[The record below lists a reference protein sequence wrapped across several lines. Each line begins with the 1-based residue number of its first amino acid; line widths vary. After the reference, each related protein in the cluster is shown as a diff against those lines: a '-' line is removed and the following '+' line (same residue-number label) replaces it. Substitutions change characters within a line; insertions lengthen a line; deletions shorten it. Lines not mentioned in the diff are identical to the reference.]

1 MKHSI
6 RRIAV
11 AGTLVAGLLATAAPA
26 AHAGTYLNLVGS
38 DTTFFVMDQLAR
50 SYNVST
56 MNAAGDNDVA
66 LNTMPLAAK
75 VNDGDTFNKVFPAG
89 NIVPSDAFCSTT
101 IISTNDVVRGITGIT
116 GITGVRFEAPPNGSG
131 AGKTKVLASG
141 AAGDACYD
149 IGRSSSAPT
158 TGSEL
163 ATTEFWAFALDA
175 TTWIKFPGNVVT
187 SLTIDEL
194 KSIYNCEVGT
204 GAPTATDWS
213 QVPSAALAG
222 KSGPIKRYIAQSNSG
237 LGKSFAQLLNG
248 NQNFLNTN
256 CTGAGLATVTQE
268 NDARA
273 VPTADYANAIYYY
286 GYGNNYAQGKGV
298 VADMRNK
305 SVLGS
310 ITQGGVPVKAGPSTI
325 NTLATRFVG
334 TVYRYNLLDTRNPD
348 YRSAL
353 QFVGAGN
360 IDNDAATPVTNGWL
374 CSNSGMATIK
384 LYGYI
389 PLKKVVDPATGILS
403 YCKKNATL

>member
-1 MKHSI
+1 MKHSV

-26 AHAGTYLNLVGS
+26 AHAGSYINLVGS
-38 DTTFFVMDQLAR
+38 DTTYFVMDQLAR

-56 MNAAGDNDVA
+56 INAAANNDVA
-66 LNTMPLAAK
+66 LNTMPLASK
-75 VNDGDTFNKVFPAG
+75 INDGDVVNKVFPAG
-89 NIVPSDAFCSTT
+89 NVVPADAYCSTT
-101 IISTNDVVRGITGIT
+101 IISTNDVVRAIT
-116 GITGVRFEAPPNGSG
+116 GITGVPGVKFEAPPNGSG

-141 AAGDACYD
+141 AAADACYD
-149 IGRSSSAPT
+149 IGRSSSAP
-158 TGSEL
+158 GSSEL
-163 ATTEFWAFALDA
+163 ATTEYWAFALDA
-175 TTWIKFPGNVVT
+175 TSWIKFPGNAVT

-194 KSIYNCEVGT
+194 KSIYNCDVVT
-204 GAPTATDWS
+204 GAPTVTDWS
-213 QVPSAALAG
+213 QVPSAAAAG
-222 KSGPIKRYIAQSNSG
+222 KSGAIKRYVAQSASG

-248 NQNFLNTN
+248 NQTFLNTN

-273 VPTADYANAIYYY
+273 IPTADYANAIYYY

-310 ITQGGVPVKAGPSTI
+310 ITQSGTPVKAGPTTI

-334 TVYRYNLLDTRNPD
+334 TVYRYNLVDTRNPD
-348 YRSAL
+348 YRSAIR
-353 QFVGAGN
+353 FVGAGDL
-360 IDNDAATPVTNGWL
+360 DNDAATPVTNGFL

-389 PLKKVVDPATGILS
+389 PLKAAIDPLTTISS

>member
-26 AHAGTYLNLVGS
+26 AHAASYINLVGS
-38 DTTFFVMDQLAR
+38 DTTYFVMDQLAR
-50 SYNVST
+50 SYNVSAI
-56 MNAAGDNDVA
+56 NAAANNDVA
-66 LNTMPLAAK
+66 LNTMPLASK
-75 VNDGDTFNKVFPAG
+75 INDGDVVNKVFPAG
-89 NIVPSDAFCSTT
+89 NIVPADANCSTT

-116 GITGVRFEAPPNGSG
+116 GVTGVRFEAPPNGSG

-149 IGRSSSAPT
+149 IGRSSSAP
-158 TGSEL
+158 GSSEL

-175 TTWIKFPGNVVT
+175 TSWIKFPGNTVT

-194 KSIYNCEVGT
+194 KSIYNCDVAT

-213 QVPSAALAG
+213 QVPSAAAAG
-222 KSGPIKRYIAQSNSG
+222 KSGAIKRYIAQSSSG

-273 VPTADYANAIYYY
+273 IPTADFAGAIYYY
-286 GYGNNYAQGKGV
+286 GYGNNDAQGKGV

-334 TVYRYNLLDTRNPD
+334 TVYRYNQVDTRNPD
-348 YRSAL
+348 YRSAIR
-353 QFVGAGN
+353 FVGAGDL
-360 IDNDAATPVTNGWL
+360 DNDVLTPVTNGFL
-374 CSNSGMATIK
+374 CSNSAMATIK
-384 LYGYI
+384 LYGYV
-389 PLKKVVDPATGILS
+389 PLKKAVDPATTILS